1 MMEFFHLLLPLAL
14 FLSSPE
20 IFINRNK
27 NIGHCE
33 QPFIRLAFLCVVHKK
48 SHSYSFAIFVASVVA
63 VQSQSRHCNIFN
75 YQNNASEAQQTWKK
89 NGFIFWYLNIFCLRL

>member
-1 MMEFFHLLLPLAL
+1 MMEFFHLLLPQAL
-14 FLSSPE
+14 FLSSLE

-48 SHSYSFAIFVASVVA
+48 KSHSYSFAIFVASVVA
-63 VQSQSRHCNIFN
+63 VQSQRHCNIFN
-75 YQNNASEAQQTWKK
+75 YQNNACEAQQTWKK
-89 NGFIFWYLNIFCLRL
+89 NGFIF